1 MRLNE
6 LIPSRTI
13 GEIVLFGG
21 VKITLSR
28 RNLETLLASLDLNVA
43 GRRDEPP
50 HIGKMIGSVA
60 VTVCAEEDEPHYK
73 GEPFGTMDDDLEKTM
88 RTYRR
93 ASKRVQK

>member
-28 RNLETLLASLDLNVA
+28 RNLETLLASLDLNKT

-50 HIGKMIGSVA
+50 HIGKLISSVA

-73 GEPFGTMDDDLEKTM
+73 GEAFGQMDDDLEKVM
-88 RTYRR
+88 QSYRR
-93 ASKRVQK
+93 VSKRVTK